1 MNGLRS
7 VAYGFLVVAAGGCAT
22 AGPPAELVNARAA
35 FSAAEVTASAA
46 APTDLHAARI
56 ALDHAEASFV
66 KEAGGVEVRDLAYV
80 AQRRSE
86 LAATNAAIFN
96 ANARRD
102 ASNVRLRSLGAEAAT
117 ALKSTQSDLSDAQQ
131 RARVAARDNTGL
143 KNDISGLRTDLKVAE
158 SKSDDLKTQLA
169 TETQARRESEAR
181 LTATLQAMRDLQSV
195 KEEPRGLV
203 ITLSGAV
210 LFASGKAVL
219 LPAARSALDNVA
231 EALKA
236 SPGRAITV
244 EGHTDS
250 QGSPASNMDLSLRR
264 GEAVR
269 SYLITRGIAEASI
282 RAAGFGQERAIAD
295 NATAEGRANNR
306 RVEII
311 LAPAPPETR

>member
-1 MNGLRS
+1 MNNIRS
-7 VAYGFLVVAAGGCAT
+7 LAYGVLVVTAGGCAT
-22 AGPPAELVNARAA
+22 ARPPAELVNARAA
-35 FSAAEVTASAA
+35 YTAAEVTATSA
-46 APTDLHAARI
+46 APTELHAARI

-66 KEAGGVEVRDLAYV
+66 HEAGGVEVRDLAYV
-80 AQRRSE
+80 AQRRAE
-86 LAATNAAIFN
+86 LASTNAAIFTT
-96 ANARRD
+96 NARRD

-117 ALKSTQSDLSDAQQ
+117 ALKTTMSDLSDAQQ
-131 RARVAARDNTGL
+131 RARVATRDNTGL
-143 KNDISGLRTDLKVAE
+143 KNDINGLQTDLKVAE

-169 TETQARRESEAR
+169 TQTEARRQSEAR
-181 LTATLQAMRDLQSV
+181 LTSTLQAMHDLQSV

-236 SPGRAITV
+236 SPGRAIAV

-250 QGSPASNMDLSLRR
+250 QGSPSSNMDLSLRR
-264 GEAVR
+264 GESVR
-269 SYLITRGIAEASI
+269 SYLITRGIPEANI
-282 RAAGFGQERAIAD
+282 RAAGFGQDRAIAD

-306 RVEII
+306 RVEIV
-311 LAPAPPETR
+311 LAPAPAEAR